1 MMEEGKEEVGDMVT
15 IPGFAAMCE
24 EAPESMTHSEE
35 LGGGVRDTVLKAL
48 ARLSGFQGA
57 QAGGGA

>member
-1 MMEEGKEEVGDMVT
+1 MVT

-48 ARLSGFQGA
+48 ERFSGFQGA

>member
-1 MMEEGKEEVGDMVT
+1 M
-15 IPGFAAMCE
+15 A
-24 EAPESMTHSEE
+24 HSEE

-48 ARLSGFQGA
+48 VRFSGFQGA